1 MPDLF
6 RSWTEPSG
14 SRHAL
19 ARRGGPRW
27 PLALLACAFVFCD
40 VGRAQASSRLVGS
53 DYNSRPLVL
62 PKGVLRLDG
71 GPRRPYSNGQVMP
84 GGQLQF
90 LINRDADDFAFLVP
104 GAGYGVIDDLELGAV
119 WPLQLSPEL
128 NLSDLSAYGK
138 YSLQRGSVEV
148 AAYAELRVPIEADL
162 ELTGG
167 IPVFVH
173 LSDAMRLETGGFI
186 RLAFG
191 DDTSVTLLAPVSLPI
206 QVSPQVFVG
215 PETGIEIRDFESV
228 AIPLGVLAGYTLGGG
243 ISSIGDLFTRLT
255 FADVTHGADTI
266 RFDVGAEL
274 FFDLL

>member
-1 MPDLF
+1 MRDFLTTWIE
-6 RSWTEPSG
+6 SSG

-19 ARRGGPRW
+19 VSRGGRRGS
-27 PLALLACAFVFCD
+27 LALMACAFVFCD
-40 VGRAQASSRLVGS
+40 VGMASASSRLVGS

-104 GAGYGVIDDLELGAV
+104 GAGYGVVDDLELGAV
-119 WPLQLSPEL
+119 WPLQLSPQL
-128 NLSDLSAYGK
+128 NLLDLSAYGK

-148 AAYAELRVPIEADL
+148 AAYGEVRVPIEADL
-162 ELTGG
+162 ELTFG

-186 RLAFG
+186 RLSFA
-191 DDTSVTLLAPVSLPI
+191 DDTAVTLLAPVSLPI
-206 QVSPQVFVG
+206 QVSPEVFVG

-243 ISSIGDLFTRLT
+243 ISSIGDLFARLT
-255 FADVTHGADTI
+255 FADISHGADTI